1 MNFRNQAVS
10 LSLFLAVT
18 IGTLAA
24 PSAEAGLP
32 IFPGINM
39 SVRFTD
45 TLKSIYSLDAK
56 EQKRLFN
63 LKNAKGESIF
73 HGAQMQKD
81 LWATLD
87 PATDQVEGTS
97 TEKLYGNFKIP
108 ESENEIIVAVIDSGV
123 DINHEDL
130 KGHMWINLPEFYG
143 KPGVNDDG
151 DGYIDDIYGW
161 NFLGNK
167 DGTNVGASTFE
178 VTRIYAKLKA
188 EQAAGQI
195 LNATDTAL
203 FNEVSLDYTNELAD
217 ATKGLARY
225 EDFDAAIKL
234 LKANGLKDETLA
246 GLSAVTS
253 VDPTVLKAIQLAK
266 IVYTHKLTSADIT
279 DGLTHFNTEMNYN
292 LNLSFNPS
300 DIIKDDPNNLTEK
313 GYGNGDVIGPDA
325 SHGTHVAGIIG
336 ALRNNFGINGQAS
349 NVKIMPIRAI
359 PDGDE
364 RDKDVANAVR
374 FAVDHG
380 ARVINMSF
388 GKAYSPN
395 KPLVD
400 EAMKYA
406 EASGVLLVHAAGNDN
421 LDTSTQ
427 AHNFPNRKIEVTA
440 DTTRDIQTW
449 LEVGASSRTKGVTLP
464 ADFSNYSKTAVDLFA
479 PGVDIVSTIP
489 GNQYASY
496 SGTSMASPETA
507 GVAAL
512 LLERYP
518 FATAIETK
526 NAIMNSTNQYAG
538 LSCDLPGTA
547 ANDDGTPPTMVNFSN
562 LSITGGTLNAYQAM
576 LQMEKLGY

>member
-188 EQAAGQI
+188 EHKRVSRR
-195 LNATDTAL
+195 
-203 FNEVSLDYTNELAD
+203 NERSC
-217 ATKGLARY
+217 
-225 EDFDAAIKL
+225 
-234 LKANGLKDETLA
+234 TL
-246 GLSAVTS
+246 
-253 VDPTVLKAIQLAK
+253 
-266 IVYTHKLTSADIT
+266 
-279 DGLTHFNTEMNYN
+279 
-292 LNLSFNPS
+292 
-300 DIIKDDPNNLTEK
+300 
-313 GYGNGDVIGPDA
+313 
-325 SHGTHVAGIIG
+325 
-336 ALRNNFGINGQAS
+336 R
-349 NVKIMPIRAI
+349 
-359 PDGDE
+359 
-364 RDKDVANAVR
+364 R
-374 FAVDHG
+374 F
-380 ARVINMSF
+380 
-388 GKAYSPN
+388 
-395 KPLVD
+395 
-400 EAMKYA
+400 
-406 EASGVLLVHAAGNDN
+406 
-421 LDTSTQ
+421 
-427 AHNFPNRKIEVTA
+427 
-440 DTTRDIQTW
+440 
-449 LEVGASSRTKGVTLP
+449 
-464 ADFSNYSKTAVDLFA
+464 
-479 PGVDIVSTIP
+479 
-489 GNQYASY
+489 
-496 SGTSMASPETA
+496 
-507 GVAAL
+507 
-512 LLERYP
+512 
-518 FATAIETK
+518 
-526 NAIMNSTNQYAG
+526 
-538 LSCDLPGTA
+538 
-547 ANDDGTPPTMVNFSN
+547 
-562 LSITGGTLNAYQAM
+562 
-576 LQMEKLGY
+576 